1 MNTTSNTTRLAET
14 PLPELVAELGQLTSL
29 INASRARQVELVAA
43 ITHTHTIEAEDG
55 TLLHLPMSDS
65 YARLDAAA
73 LVAGSLG
80 VSQQAAHGWVDRADK
95 LTGPLAPVHAAMADG
110 VLDEAR
116 AKIICDELHEATD
129 EVAAVVADH
138 LMPAVRAGLVE
149 DPSGENGARLKRRVH
164 AALAA
169 VDPDAV
175 KQRAEKNRTD
185 RCLRRWTSKAGVE
198 EWLATLPA
206 TQSIRAW
213 AAIDALARDFIKDG
227 RSENLDQ
234 ARADAMIALIEGQ
247 STISYV
253 VTLGI
258 PIPDHLTDP
267 APAADPSDQPGPSD
281 PDLSDHEPVA
291 DPSEPGP
298 ADPDLGIRLEDDGA
312 QSTQATAEAGN
323 SAHDSERDAG
333 RACPTASDIP
343 SADSHTC
350 ERAEAPEEDSVSE
363 RPAQH
368 AVSARGERT
377 VAEVVAAALAA
388 LARHGDTD
396 IEITGAGNPQPT
408 NVNAA
413 WVAEA
418 LAQAA
423 RDGKVRLAAVHP
435 QTGALIDP
443 DNAYATTAY
452 VPGKALSQLVK
463 ARDGR
468 CRFPGCTLNVR
479 FTDLDHTR
487 PWPAGMTSADN
498 LHSLCRRHHRIKQ
511 LVGWQVA
518 LRPDGTVLW
527 VDPLGRRYLTRALD
541 HRGRPQAPPTPA
553 PAAHARSL
561 EQQAADRAKR
571 DKAIAHALRKEVPVS
586 ILEEHLNHDLF
597 DLDREHNRRILHAA
611 RTGTPRPP
619 REHHDYDFHHHP
631 TVRRSRQARR
641 IVLDFPEGKLVRRP
655 GRPQYDEPP
664 F

>member
-164 AALAA
+164 TALAA

-213 AAIDALARDFIKDG
+213 AAIDALAREFIKDG
-227 RSENLDQ
+227 RSETLDQ

-258 PIPDHLTDP
+258 PIPDHLASDDLGTNQP
-267 APAADPSDQPGPSD
+267 DPS
-281 PDLSDHEPVA
+281 
-291 DPSEPGP
+291 
-298 ADPDLGIRLEDDGA
+298 
-312 QSTQATAEAGN
+312 
-323 SAHDSERDAG
+323 
-333 RACPTASDIP
+333 
-343 SADSHTC
+343 
-350 ERAEAPEEDSVSE
+350 
-363 RPAQH
+363 
-368 AVSARGERT
+368 
-377 VAEVVAAALAA
+377 
-388 LARHGDTD
+388 
-396 IEITGAGNPQPT
+396 
-408 NVNAA
+408 
-413 WVAEA
+413 
-418 LAQAA
+418 
-423 RDGKVRLAAVHP
+423 
-435 QTGALIDP
+435 
-443 DNAYATTAY
+443 
-452 VPGKALSQLVK
+452 
-463 ARDGR
+463 
-468 CRFPGCTLNVR
+468 
-479 FTDLDHTR
+479 
-487 PWPAGMTSADN
+487 
-498 LHSLCRRHHRIKQ
+498 
-511 LVGWQVA
+511 
-518 LRPDGTVLW
+518 
-527 VDPLGRRYLTRALD
+527 
-541 HRGRPQAPPTPA
+541 TPA
-553 PAAHARSL
+553 PSNEA
-561 EQQAADRAKR
+561 
-571 DKAIAHALRKEVPVS
+571 
-586 ILEEHLNHDLF
+586 
-597 DLDREHNRRILHAA
+597 
-611 RTGTPRPP
+611 
-619 REHHDYDFHHHP
+619 
-631 TVRRSRQARR
+631 SR
-641 IVLDFPEGKLVRRP
+641 V
-655 GRPQYDEPP
+655 
-664 F
+664 